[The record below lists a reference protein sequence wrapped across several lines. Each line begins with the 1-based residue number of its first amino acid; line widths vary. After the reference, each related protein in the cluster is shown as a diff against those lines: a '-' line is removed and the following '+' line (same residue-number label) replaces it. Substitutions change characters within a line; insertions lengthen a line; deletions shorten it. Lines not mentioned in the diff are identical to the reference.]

1 MNPLASTPLRI
12 LLPVLLLS
20 CAAVAGLIAW
30 TLSTRLITSQ
40 IEAQFLE
47 ESRLRITGI
56 QSTLEH
62 LFRKGDLSGVRG
74 EVSGM
79 ATRPDVLAAFVV
91 DERNVIVASTR
102 YATIGAHADAIG
114 QELPEDLKGTEA
126 ASIADVRASIQGRTL
141 LSQSRRVIVAYYP
154 LLITLDEHALRS
166 ERHGLLVL
174 VSDLHTAK
182 ARALQA
188 AGRQAVDF
196 AALFGGLAVCAW
208 GFVHFSVT
216 RRVARLLTTTQH
228 LAGGDLS
235 ARTGIIGSDELAQVA
250 KGIDAMAA
258 RIAEDVT
265 RRGRIEEELASR
277 TEALAHS
284 FSVLN
289 STLNST
295 ADGIMAVRFSGEVIC
310 SNTPFRV
317 MWGIPPDMLARGVDS
332 EMIAFIAPQV
342 KDPEKYLARID
353 ETFAH
358 PEADYF
364 DVIELKDGRVF
375 ERYIRPLW
383 IEGKVVGMV
392 IDLRDVTLRMRAEG
406 ELERAHQKVLE
417 ASRAAGMAEIAI
429 NVLHN
434 VGNALN
440 SVNVSATLVI
450 DGLKR
455 SKLPALSKAVAM
467 LREHES
473 DLGAFLHGDPH
484 GRQLPGFLG
493 QLSEHLLAEQM
504 ASAKELGTLSENIDH
519 IKEIVAMQQ
528 TYARGSWVE
537 EVIDVAGLVEDSLS
551 KMDSLHRHG
560 LEVVREFGDV
570 PTAQLDKHKVMQ
582 ILLNLLNNA
591 RQACDE
597 SGRAHKRLT
606 LRVASGNGRISVAV
620 MDNGVGIP
628 AENLTRIFNH
638 GFTTREGGHGFGLHS
653 AALAAE
659 QMGGL
664 LRAQSDGVGLGAT
677 FTLEL
682 PLTGPAAR

>member
-1 MNPLASTPLRI
+1 MNPLASIPLRI
-12 LLPVLLLS
+12 LLPLLLLS
-20 CAAVAGLIAW
+20 CTAVAGLIAW

-62 LFRKGDLSGVRG
+62 LFRKGDLGGVRG

-79 ATRPDVLAAFVV
+79 ATRPDVIAAFVV
-91 DERNVIVASTR
+91 DERDVIVASTR
-102 YATIGAHADAIG
+102 YATIGADADVIG
-114 QELPEDLKGTEA
+114 QELPEDLKSTEA
-126 ASIADVRASIQGRTL
+126 ANIADVRASIQGRTV
-141 LSQSRRVIVAYYP
+141 LSRSRRVIVAYYP
-154 LLITLDEHALRS
+154 LLVTVDEHALRS
-166 ERHGLLVL
+166 VRRGLLVL
-174 VSDLHTAK
+174 VSDLQTAK

-208 GFVHFSVT
+208 GFIHFGLT

-235 ARTGIIGSDELAQVA
+235 ARTGIIGRDELAQVA
-250 KGIDAMAA
+250 KGIDVMAS

-265 RRGRIEEELASR
+265 RGKRVEAELASR
-277 TEALAHS
+277 TEALANS
-284 FSVLN
+284 LSLLN

-295 ADGIMAVRFSGEVIC
+295 ADGILATRFSGGVIC
-310 SNTPFRV
+310 FNTPFRV
-317 MWGIPPDMLARGVDS
+317 MWGIPPAMLERGVDS
-332 EMIAFIAPQV
+332 ELIAFIAPQV
-342 KDPEKYLARID
+342 MDPEKFVARID
-353 ETFAH
+353 ELFAH
-358 PEADYF
+358 PEEESF
-364 DVIELKDGRVF
+364 DVIELKDGRLF
-375 ERYIRPLW
+375 ERYTKPQW
-383 IEGKVVGMV
+383 IEGKVAGMV
-392 IDLRDVTLRMRAEG
+392 VDFRDVTMRRRAES
-406 ELERAHQKVLE
+406 ELERAHRQLLE
-417 ASRAAGMAEIAI
+417 TSRAAGMAEVAT

-434 VGNALN
+434 VGNVLN
-440 SVNVSATLVI
+440 SVNVSAALVI

-455 SKLPALSKAVAM
+455 SKLPGLSKAVAM

-473 DLGAFLHGDPH
+473 NLGAFLDGDPR
-484 GRQLPGFLG
+484 GRQLLGFLS

-504 ASAKELGTLSENIDH
+504 VSAKELNTLSQNIDH

-528 TYARGSWVE
+528 TYARSSDVE
-537 EVIDVAGLVEDSLS
+537 EAIHVGDLVEDSLR
-551 KMDSLHRHG
+551 KMSSQHRHG
-560 LEVVREFGDV
+560 LEVVRDFGDV

-591 RQACDE
+591 RQACEE

-606 LRVASGNGRISVAV
+606 LRLGSGNGRISVAV
-620 MDNGVGIP
+620 TDNGVGIA

-638 GFTTREGGHGFGLHS
+638 GFTTRQRGHGFGLHS
-653 AALAAE
+653 AALAAK

-682 PLTGPAAR
+682 PLTGAAAR